1 MGSLAATE
9 MERINPYENAQAV
22 IRKTAEIT
30 GLEEWITAFLLR
42 PQREIKASFL
52 VDMDDGSVRIFQG
65 YRVQHNNALGP
76 YKGGIRYHWN
86 VDLDEVK
93 ALATWM
99 SIKCATVNLPL
110 GGGKGGVICCPREHD
125 GISAMSEGELERMT
139 RAFTRVIAPD
149 IGSDKDIPAPDVYT
163 DSQIMGWIVDEYAK
177 VMGKPVN
184 EVLGVVTGK
193 ALDNGGSLGRSE
205 ATARGGQFVL
215 REAVEKGHTS
225 LENLKGAT
233 VAVQGYGNAGY
244 NFAKL
249 MHEQDGCK
257 IIAASDSK
265 GGIYDPEGLNP
276 QDVLE
281 YKQSN
286 PGTTVVGY
294 PNAEVITNQDLLE
307 LDCDIL
313 APSALENVITD
324 ENVDRIKAKVVVEL
338 ANGPTIPSA
347 DDILHRKGTLVLPDV
362 LANAGGVTVSCY
374 EWQQNLAN
382 ERWSAEKV
390 DGMLQKAMRTNASR
404 VLEIAG
410 QYSVNPRIG
419 AYILAIGRIA
429 EKLRKTMS
437 EQIREEE
444 TKVRA
449 VAVSRM

>member
-1 MGSLAATE
+1 LLLRVGFSATTE
-9 MERINPYENAQAV
+9 MQKINPYENAQSV
-22 IRKTAEIT
+22 LKRTAEIM
-30 GLEEWITAFLLR
+30 GLEEWITAFLLH
-42 PQREIKASFL
+42 PQREINASFP
-52 VDMDDGSVRIFQG
+52 VEMDDGTIRIFQG

-125 GISAMSEGELERMT
+125 GICAMSEGELERMT
-139 RAFTRVIAPD
+139 RAFTRVIAPN
-149 IGSDKDIPAPDVYT
+149 IGADKDIPAPDVYT
-163 DSQIMGWIVDEYAK
+163 NSKIMGWIVDEYAK
-177 VMGKPVN
+177 VMKKPVN

-193 ALDNGGSLGRSE
+193 SLDNGGSLGRSE
-205 ATARGGQFVL
+205 ATARGAQFVL

-225 LENLKGAT
+225 LENLEGAR
-233 VAVQGYGNAGY
+233 VAVQGYGNAGS

-249 MHEQDGCK
+249 LHEQDGCK
-257 IIAASDSK
+257 IVAVSDSK

-276 QDVLE
+276 QGVLE
-281 YKQSN
+281 YKNSN
-286 PGTTVVGY
+286 AENTVVGY
-294 PNAEVITNQDLLE
+294 PNAKVITNHELLE
-307 LDCDIL
+307 LGCDVL

-324 ENVDRIKAKVVVEL
+324 ENVGRIKGKVVVEL

-347 DDILHRKGTLVLPDV
+347 DDLLYEKGTVVLPDV

-382 ERWSAEKV
+382 EKWSAGKV
-390 DGMLQKAMRTNASR
+390 DTMLQDTMRTNASR
-404 VLEIAG
+404 VLETAG
-410 QYSVNPRIG
+410 QYSVSPRLG

-429 EKLRKTMS
+429 ERIRATMS
-437 EQIREEE
+437 EHARG
-444 TKVRA
+444 A
-449 VAVSRM
+449 VANIQAAS